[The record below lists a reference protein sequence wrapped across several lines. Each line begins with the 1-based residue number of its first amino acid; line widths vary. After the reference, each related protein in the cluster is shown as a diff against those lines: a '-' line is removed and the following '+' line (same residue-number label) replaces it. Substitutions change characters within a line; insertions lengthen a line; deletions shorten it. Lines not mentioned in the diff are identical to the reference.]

1 MEEVSEMKAFPSL
14 LCLTSDKPNI
24 THDEQVRILIE
35 EGATFIQIRSKK
47 IPAHDLL
54 EQVNTASLYAL
65 ENKVTLI
72 INDYLDLANRCNV
85 SGVHLGKQDG
95 SVSQARSVLG
105 EKAIIGSTVHNFD
118 EAKIVKQLGLS
129 NYVGLGPYRSSKT
142 KFDLNSFLTPENIKR
157 IVDFLNPIPVFLI
170 GGIDLDQCSLI
181 SDFNLSG
188 LAVCS
193 SLSSAELYGGHVKRF
208 INQIAEVSCVSI

>member
-14 LCLTSDKPNI
+14 LCLTSDKPSI

-35 EGATFIQIRSKK
+35 EGAKFIQIRSKK
-47 IPAHDLL
+47 IPSHDLL
-54 EQVNTASLYAL
+54 EQVNASSSYAL
-65 ENKVTLI
+65 ENEVTLI
-72 INDYLDLANRCNV
+72 INDYLDLVIRCNV

-105 EKAIIGSTVHNFD
+105 EQAIIGSTVHNFD

-142 KFDLNSFLTPENIKR
+142 KFDLNSFLTPEEIKR

-193 SLSSAELYGGHVKRF
+193 SLSSAELYGAHVKRF
-208 INQIAEVSCVSI
+208 INQIAETTHVSI

>member
-1 MEEVSEMKAFPSL
+1 L
-14 LCLTSDKPNI
+14 LCLTTDKPNI

-35 EGATFIQIRSKK
+35 EGAKFIQIRSKK

-54 EQVNTASLYAL
+54 EQVNAASLYAL
-65 ENKVTLI
+65 ENEVTLI
-72 INDYLDLANRCNV
+72 INDYLDLAISCNV

-95 SVSQARSVLG
+95 SVSSARSVLG
-105 EKAIIGSTVHNFD
+105 EQAIIGSTVHNFD

-129 NYVGLGPYRSSKT
+129 NYIGLGPYRSSKT
-142 KFDLNSFLTPENIKR
+142 KFDLNSFLTPEEINR

-170 GGIDLDQCSLI
+170 GGIDLDQCGLI
-181 SDFNLSG
+181 ADYKLSG

-193 SLSSAELYGGHVKRF
+193 SLSSVELYGVHVKRF
-208 INQIAEVSCVSI
+208 INKIAEVTCLSI